1 MMTFLENRMSA
12 TDNATPLRFAINL
25 GNAVLAKTLPD
36 GQPGGITVEI
46 AQKIAAEQGRVA
58 QFVTYPTAGKV
69 VDDATHD
76 RWDVAFLAI
85 DPKREEVL
93 RFTQSYITIEGT
105 VMVRENSDWQSVAEM
120 DKPDVV
126 INVGKGAAYD
136 LFLSREL
143 KHAALNRLASSQ
155 AAIDAFL
162 DGEGEMAAGIRQPL
176 ECAVSNNS
184 GFRVLPDN
192 FGQIFQAICLPHAH
206 DQLYGEISHFLD
218 NWRENGAISEIINR
232 NLTES

>member
-1 MMTFLENRMSA
+1 MMTSLESRMLA
-12 TDNATPLRFAINL
+12 TDNTTPLRFAINL

-46 AQKIAAEQGRVA
+46 AKKIAAELGKVA
-58 QFVTYPTAGKV
+58 QFVIYPTAGKV
-69 VDDATHD
+69 VDDATNN

-105 VMVRENSDWQSVAEM
+105 VMVRDNSNWQSVAEM
-120 DKPDVV
+120 DKSDVV

-143 KHAALNRLASSQ
+143 RHAQLNRLASSQ
-155 AAIDAFL
+155 TAIDAFL
-162 DGEGEMAAGIRQPL
+162 DGEGDMVAGIRQPL
-176 ECAVSNNS
+176 ECAASNNR
-184 GFRVLPDN
+184 GYRVLPDN
-192 FGQIFQAICLPHAH
+192 FGQIFQAICLPHKH
-206 DQLYGEISHFLD
+206 EKLYGVISHCL
-218 NWRENGAISEIINR
+218 NKWQENGAINEIINR
-232 NLTES
+232 NLSDS